1 MSGLR
6 FAWPAYRR
14 ASADLLASAPLES
27 CGVAY
32 SVHDPHTDTWLVD
45 DVESVADSAYEHRD
59 EVSATLRPAFIV
71 EVANRARAL
80 GRSVVLVHTHPFEQS
95 HPRFSAVDD
104 AGEVALAGYLRRRA
118 PQGEHLALVLS
129 EAGCRARRIGTAQ
142 EVPVWQIGERLVLLS
157 SDKSTEGSDVRY
169 DRQVRAFGADGQR
182 VISSLKV
189 GVVGVGGTGS
199 VLLQQLTRLG
209 VRDFVLIDPDVVETT
224 NLNRL
229 AGAGPSDV
237 GTSKIAV
244 AEREIL
250 ACSSTSRVRG
260 LRADVVDAN
269 IAAELV
275 GLDFVFLCT
284 DSHASRAVVCHVAYQ
299 YLVPTIDM
307 GTSITVREGA
317 VTHISG
323 RVQMLA
329 PELPCLTCTGAL
341 DGNQIRREMM
351 SPERRASDPYLVGD
365 YEPQPAVM
373 SINTTMASLAAT
385 MFMAAV
391 TSMPGQARFQLYEG
405 VRGAVRPTQARRVD
419 DCVVC
424 SRRGAL
430 AKGPLWHLPVRPRA
444 NNG

>member
-6 FAWPAYRR
+6 FSWPAYRR

-45 DVESVADSAYEHRD
+45 DVETVAASAYEHRD

-71 EVANRARAL
+71 EVATCPRAGTKRRA
-80 GRSVVLVHTHPFEQS
+80 GAYPSVRQS

-118 PQGEHLALVLS
+118 PKGEHLALVFS
-129 EAGCRARRIGTAQ
+129 QVGCRARRIGTAQ
-142 EVPVWQIGERLVLLS
+142 EVPVWQVGQRLVLLS
-157 SDKSTEGSDVRY
+157 SDKSAEGGDVRY

-182 VISSLKV
+182 AISSLKV

-199 VLLQQLTRLG
+199 VMLQQLTRLG

-244 AEREIL
+244 AEREIH
-250 ACSSTSRVRG
+250 ACSSASRVRG

-284 DSHASRAVVCHVAYQ
+284 DSHASRAVVCHIAYQ
-299 YLVPTIDM
+299 YLVPTIDI
-307 GTSITVREGA
+307 GHEHYRPG
-317 VTHISG
+317 G
-323 RVQMLA
+323 RSH
-329 PELPCLTCTGAL
+329 PHH
-341 DGNQIRREMM
+341 
-351 SPERRASDPYLVGD
+351 RA
-365 YEPQPAVM
+365 
-373 SINTTMASLAAT
+373 
-385 MFMAAV
+385 
-391 TSMPGQARFQLYEG
+391 
-405 VRGAVRPTQARRVD
+405 
-419 DCVVC
+419 
-424 SRRGAL
+424 
-430 AKGPLWHLPVRPRA
+430 RA
-444 NNG
+444 NVGS